1 MASWEDE
8 VDPKISDS
16 FSKINIDAPEFIP
29 GRPYNF
35 EALSTGTGWS
45 AQPLSDPSPTDDIQI
60 AANVPET
67 EEENEAFEEVVR
79 KPVSQPSVPINRK
92 ETLSVVFIGHV
103 DAGKS
108 TIGGHLL
115 HLTGMVD
122 KRTLEKFAKEAKDKN
137 RETWYLSWA
146 LDTNL
151 EERDKGIT
159 VECGRAFFETENKH
173 FILVDAPGH
182 KSFVPNMITGAAI
195 ADLAILVI
203 SARRGEFETG
213 FEKGGQTRE
222 HAMLV
227 KTAGVKHLIVLINKM
242 DDSTVGWDE
251 RRYNECKNKLSPF
264 LKKLGFNT
272 KSDVFFM
279 PCSGFTG
286 AFLRDPAPES
296 VCPWYRGP
304 CLLQYLDELPSL
316 TRCVDGPVRIPIVD
330 RYRDMGTFVFGKIE
344 SGSVFRGQMLTMMPN
359 KVSVEVL
366 QVFSDDMEV
375 ESSQAG
381 DNVKLKLKNIEEED
395 ISPGFVLC
403 SPDNLC
409 HAATIFDAQVVI
421 LDCKSI
427 ICRGFTAVM
436 HVHACVEEVRFR
448 TIICRIDKKTNEK
461 TDVTPRFIKQDDVA
475 IVRFEMLGGAV
486 CVECFRDFAQMGRFT
501 LRDEGKT
508 IAVGK
513 IVKILPSTSSD

>member
-1 MASWEDE
+1 M
-8 VDPKISDS
+8 
-16 FSKINIDAPEFIP
+16 
-29 GRPYNF
+29 
-35 EALSTGTGWS
+35 
-45 AQPLSDPSPTDDIQI
+45 
-60 AANVPET
+60 
-67 EEENEAFEEVVR
+67 EEFEEDVQS
-79 KPVSQPSVPINRK
+79 PVLQPSVPIKRK

-146 LDTNL
+146 LDTNM

-182 KSFVPNMITGAAI
+182 KSFVPNMIA
-195 ADLAILVI
+195 
-203 SARRGEFETG
+203 ARRGEFETG

-227 KTAGVKHLIVLINKM
+227 KTAGVKHLIILINKM
-242 DDSTVGWDE
+242 DDPTVGWDE
-251 RRYNECKNKLSPF
+251 AR
-264 LKKLGFNT
+264 
-272 KSDVFFM
+272 
-279 PCSGFTG
+279 
-286 AFLRDPAPES
+286 
-296 VCPWYRGP
+296 P

-344 SGSVFRGQMLTMMPN
+344 SGAVYRGQALTIMPN

-366 QVFSDDMEV
+366 QVFSDDIEV
-375 ESSQAG
+375 EGSQAG

-409 HAATIFDAQVVI
+409 
-421 LDCKSI
+421 
-427 ICRGFTAVM
+427 
-436 HVHACVEEVRFR
+436 
-448 TIICRIDKKTNEK
+448 
-461 TDVTPRFIKQDDVA
+461 
-475 IVRFEMLGGAV
+475 
-486 CVECFRDFAQMGRFT
+486 
-501 LRDEGKT
+501 
-508 IAVGK
+508 
-513 IVKILPSTSSD
+513 

>member
-60 AANVPET
+60 AAN
-67 EEENEAFEEVVR
+67 
-79 KPVSQPSVPINRK
+79 PSVPINRK

-115 HLTGMVD
+115 HLTGMPTPILNDRLGMVD

-366 QVFSDDMEV
+366 QVGS
-375 ESSQAG
+375 
-381 DNVKLKLKNIEEED
+381 
-395 ISPGFVLC
+395 
-403 SPDNLC
+403 
-409 HAATIFDAQVVI
+409 
-421 LDCKSI
+421 
-427 ICRGFTAVM
+427 
-436 HVHACVEEVRFR
+436 
-448 TIICRIDKKTNEK
+448 
-461 TDVTPRFIKQDDVA
+461 
-475 IVRFEMLGGAV
+475 
-486 CVECFRDFAQMGRFT
+486 
-501 LRDEGKT
+501 
-508 IAVGK
+508 
-513 IVKILPSTSSD
+513 